1 MMYGLLPAKME
12 ATIRSSVAETP
23 ACDVSPTRGNAFAKA
38 RNSCVDSYAR
48 PSLGP
53 SKLRESLKR
62 NSNAPIISGGGAV
75 DSSLSALNIL
85 TPSELKQLTFNT
97 KTTRNDGVTRKHNI
111 AMDGHI
117 GHGRSLS

>member
-1 MMYGLLPAKME
+1 ME
-12 ATIRSSVAETP
+12 GTVRSSVAETP
-23 ACDVSPTRGNAFAKA
+23 AFDLSPTRKSVLAKA

-53 SKLRESLKR
+53 SSLRESLKR
-62 NSNAPIISGGGAV
+62 NSNAPVVSGGGTV
-75 DSSLSALNIL
+75 DSSLNALNVL
-85 TPSELKQLTFNT
+85 NASELKQLTFNS
-97 KTTRNDGVTRKHNI
+97 KTTTNDGLTRKHII